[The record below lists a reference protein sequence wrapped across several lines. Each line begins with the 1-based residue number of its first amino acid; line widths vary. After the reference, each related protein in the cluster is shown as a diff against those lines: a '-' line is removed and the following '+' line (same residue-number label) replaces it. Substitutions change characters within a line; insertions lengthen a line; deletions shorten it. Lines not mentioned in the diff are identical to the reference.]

1 MFSTAKSQIN
11 KMMTM
16 LPNKDDYMSIEEYNK
31 YYKQMMKNQVDKDGN
46 ELPQKQ
52 ELEKQHR
59 TIISNALQT
68 KMKQLKIQREKKI

>member
-68 KMKQLKIQREKKI
+68 KMKQLKIQREKK